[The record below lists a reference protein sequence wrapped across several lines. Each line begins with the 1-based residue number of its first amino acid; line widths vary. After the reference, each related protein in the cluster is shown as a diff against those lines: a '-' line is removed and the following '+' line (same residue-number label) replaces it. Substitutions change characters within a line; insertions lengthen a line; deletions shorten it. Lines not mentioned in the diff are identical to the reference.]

1 MICGNTNHLL
11 EPMAASGADLFNVDH
26 LVPLERAQAV
36 YAAHDKCFKGN
47 LNPVVDIMQATPEQC
62 AARSHACIASAAGSR
77 YMLSAGCEVLAET
90 PDEVFRAFCAA
101 VCE

>member
-1 MICGNTNHLL
+1 
-11 EPMAASGADLFNVDH
+11 
-26 LVPLERAQAV
+26 
-36 YAAHDKCFKGN
+36 
-47 LNPVVDIMQATPEQC
+47 VVDIMQATPEQC

-77 YMLSAGCEVLAET
+77 NMLSAGCEVLAET